1 MMRLVGVVLL
11 GLAFVLMLGAW
22 PETQRET
29 ALVPLKACRQD
40 VAGDDPT
47 DWPRFVVI
55 TLHEKPNFEGRRCV
69 FDGDIPDL
77 SAYGF
82 GKIASSVQLRGGIW
96 QLCDKPNYRGYCIE
110 LDRSQSN
117 FNLFGFDNRAESV
130 RRIR

>member
-1 MMRLVGVVLL
+1 MRLVATVLL
-11 GLAFVLMLGAW
+11 GLAFVVLFS
-22 PETQRET
+22 
-29 ALVPLKACRQD
+29 ALPAAKRSGDEVPLKPCRQD
-40 VAGDDPT
+40 IAGDGPP
-47 DWPRFVVI
+47 DWPRFVMI
-55 TLHEKPNFEGRRCV
+55 TLHDKSDFEGRRCI

-77 SAYGF
+77 NAYGF
-82 GKIASSVQLRGGIW
+82 GNVASSARLRAGIW

>member
-1 MMRLVGVVLL
+1 MRLVAVVLL
-11 GLAFVLMLGAW
+11 GLAFVVLFS
-22 PETQRET
+22 
-29 ALVPLKACRQD
+29 ALPAAKRSGDEAPGKLCRQD
-40 VAGDDPT
+40 IAGDGPP

-55 TLHEKPNFEGRRCV
+55 ILHDKSDFEGQRCI

-77 SAYGF
+77 NAYGF
-82 GKIASSVQLRGGIW
+82 GNVASSARLRGGIW